1 MPVCQ
6 VTFWLRMPGTA
17 TRDTFGTGPTE
28 NAGTRLRHTRN
39 QRRNRLYVARV
50 RCKRRVG
57 VVLALGAGSVTLGM
71 LRARVRRGLSTT
83 SGNPLVASV
92 LEWSGRTAFN
102 RRGLLALA
110 AGFFFGGGGLSGAA
124 LLSWNATAATPPEED
139 KQERRRR
146 KAEAKLA
153 AQENASDATIS
164 GLVRRWR
171 WLWWPHWE
179 LAEAA

>member
-1 MPVCQ
+1 
-6 VTFWLRMPGTA
+6 
-17 TRDTFGTGPTE
+17 
-28 NAGTRLRHTRN
+28 
-39 QRRNRLYVARV
+39 
-50 RCKRRVG
+50 
-57 VVLALGAGSVTLGM
+57 M

-164 GLVRRWR
+164 GLVKRWR